1 MQVNKVDAKC
11 HDLALTQ
18 ERQKEELL
26 YRLVRLREAQVQK
39 HLFPEVGGE
48 AAHTQTNKQTNSESQ
63 RHSFHQEA
71 TLDLVLEAEA

>member
-18 ERQKEELL
+18 ERQREELL

-39 HLFPEVGGE
+39 HLFPWVEKQ
-48 AAHTQTNKQTNSESQ
+48 HTHKQTNSESQ
-63 RHSFHQEA
+63 HHSFHQEA